1 MRQTTTYALSFK
13 LQRETCKID
22 PRSTGMIVFN
32 NAFSENHEY
41 VCVLPCRRSVGNGSV
56 SRI

>member
-32 NAFSENHEY
+32 NAFSEITNMFACCH
-41 VCVLPCRRSVGNGSV
+41 VGGP
-56 SRI
+56 

>member
-41 VCVLPCRRSVGNGSV
+41 VCVLPCRRSVGNGS
-56 SRI
+56 RI